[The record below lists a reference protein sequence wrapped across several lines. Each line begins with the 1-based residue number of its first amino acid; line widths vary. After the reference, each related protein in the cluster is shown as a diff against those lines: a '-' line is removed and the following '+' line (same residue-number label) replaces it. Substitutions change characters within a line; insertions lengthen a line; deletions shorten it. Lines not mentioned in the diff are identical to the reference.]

1 MPWNP
6 QNAARHTRK
15 AKTSSQKRKWSAV
28 ANSALERGASE
39 GSAIR
44 QANSV
49 VAGTAHHGGG
59 RMSGKRRSRMA
70 GKGSCMGKGSYSMK
84 MSGKGGKKA
93 PVKSPMRKTF
103 GKGVAK

>member
-1 MPWNP
+1 
-6 QNAARHTRK
+6 
-15 AKTSSQKRKWSAV
+15 
-28 ANSALERGASE
+28 
-39 GSAIR
+39 
-44 QANSV
+44 
-49 VAGTAHHGGG
+49 
-59 RMSGKRRSRMA
+59 MA